1 MADAERAARALAE
14 DGVGCVLL
22 FGSVARGDQ
31 GPGSDID
38 MLAVYDD
45 LDYDQRYA
53 VQRRLEEMASKAAGC
68 EVQVSPTDRVEWRHR
83 SQVMRTTTHR
93 LVAAD
98 AITIYDRGSGNVSW
112 DKEIGLP
119 SMDIEEAVGS
129 LWNAGGA
136 LARLTAAIPASDD
149 EQRSADRSLRVQR
162 RLAQVCG
169 AAYDAIE
176 HGLWALIHAT
186 GDTPVADLRKQSEL
200 QKHRLMKMGEYIDSS
215 YRQRA
220 EAILS
225 DIADEDGGI
234 PNFHNAANYLSQI
247 ADSRDRRYPTAA
259 RAEDL
264 AHAAIRMVSLARTT
278 IEQVLK
284 AEALTLSEHYL
295 LQMAGAGADISKAEN
310 LIRSI
315 NMASG
320 RPTSTDHAL
329 K

>member
-1 MADAERAARALAE
+1 MADAERAARALVE
-14 DGVGCVLL
+14 DGVDCVLL

-38 MLAVYDD
+38 MLAVYND
-45 LDYDQRYA
+45 LDYTQRFA
-53 VQRRLEEMASKAAGC
+53 VRRRLEKLASQAAGC

-98 AITIYDRGSGNVSW
+98 AITIYDRGPGDIAW

-136 LARLTAAIPASDD
+136 LARLTAAIPASDS
-149 EQRSADRSLRVQR
+149 EQHGADRSLLGQR

-200 QKHRLMKMGEYIDSS
+200 QRHRLMKMSEYIEAPT
-215 YRQRA
+215 RQRS
-220 EAILS
+220 ETILS
-225 DIADEDGGI
+225 DIADDDGSI
-234 PNFHNAANYLSQI
+234 PNFHNTANYLSDI
-247 ADSRDRRYPTAA
+247 ANPRDRRYPTAA
-259 RAEDL
+259 RAEEL
-264 AHAAIRMVSLARTT
+264 ARAAIRMVVLARTT
-278 IEQVLK
+278 IEQVLE
-284 AEALTLSEHYL
+284 AEALTLSEDYPRQL
-295 LQMAGAGADISKAEN
+295 AGVGVDISEAEK
-310 LIRSI
+310 LVRSI
-315 NMASG
+315 DMESGMPASTG
-320 RPTSTDHAL
+320 HEM